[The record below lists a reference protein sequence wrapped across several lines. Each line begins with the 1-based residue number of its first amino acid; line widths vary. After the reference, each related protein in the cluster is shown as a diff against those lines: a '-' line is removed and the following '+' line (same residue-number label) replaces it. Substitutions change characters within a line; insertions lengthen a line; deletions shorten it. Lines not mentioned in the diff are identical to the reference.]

1 MLRVGFGLLI
11 SFLVFPSARIPHAGV
26 DLSYTGCGTLQ
37 SSFGDDRCVRISFS
51 GEVLA
56 DHGFQQ
62 KFGELRFRLKPS
74 TAGWHIEVNPDDD
87 TTPGHLDYSW
97 VVTPPYRAY
106 NDLYVDT
113 TYGVKADLAVKLSPR
128 NFNFALNGGQYDRAQ
143 KLVELAIMSHPL
155 EDHRSAAEFE
165 RESVEA
171 IAALELLPIGKG
183 RFTIVDSR
191 VDQSGGAQDEGTI
204 EWLKFQVELHVP
216 CSFAVAD
223 SREMSIDR
231 KKCSDDQKRF

>member
-1 MLRVGFGLLI
+1 MLRVALGLLI
-11 SFLVFPSARIPHAGV
+11 SFLVFPSARIPHASV
-26 DLSYTGCGTLQ
+26 NPNDTFCGILQ

-62 KFGELRFRLKPS
+62 KLGELRFRLNPNS
-74 TAGWHIEVNPDDD
+74 AGWNIEINPDDD

-106 NDLYVDT
+106 NDLYVDS
-113 TYGVKADLAVKLSPR
+113 TYGVKADLAVKRPPR
-128 NFNFALNGGQYDRAQ
+128 NFNFVLNGGQYDRAQ
-143 KLVELAIMSHPL
+143 KLVEQAIMSHPL
-155 EDHRSAAEFE
+155 EDQRSTAEFE
-165 RESVEA
+165 KESVEA

-191 VDQSGGAQDEGTI
+191 VDSSRGAQDEGTI
-204 EWLKFQVELHVP
+204 EWLKF
-216 CSFAVAD
+216 
-223 SREMSIDR
+223 
-231 KKCSDDQKRF
+231 